1 MKTKSIIVF
10 GLATAMVTAA
20 LVFDAVSHGHTAN
33 SNQAIATQ
41 NPVTNAAASPNSFDP
56 ASQGQPTEG
65 QPTEDQSAAPAA
77 DSTTATDLGQDPA
90 PDAAAQAQTDTDAP
104 AADVAQPGADAD
116 AAAAADADADAS
128 QPAAPQPIF
137 VPAGTTLTVR
147 LGEALGSRISEV
159 GQSFSATLDQDVV
172 VRGQTVIA
180 AGARV
185 KGRVVSARPAGA
197 VAGEANLQLKLTSVR
212 LDNAN
217 LGLATSVRSFGPK
230 IKGKNKVGRF
240 MKGLVKRASGEERE
254 VLLAEQSA
262 YSFTLRRGVQIQ

>member
-1 MKTKSIIVF
+1 MNTKSIIVF
-10 GLATAMVTAA
+10 GLATAIVSAA
-20 LVFDAVSHGHTAN
+20 LVFDAVSHRHTAN
-33 SNQAIATQ
+33 SNQAIAQ
-41 NPVTNAAASPNSFDP
+41 NPVTNAAASPNSSNP
-56 ASQGQPTEG
+56 ATEG
-65 QPTEDQSAAPAA
+65 QPTEDQSTAPAA
-77 DSTTATDLGQDPA
+77 DSTTATDPGQDEA
-90 PDAAAQAQTDTDAP
+90 PDAAAQAQSDTDAS
-104 AADVAQPGADAD
+104 AADVGQPVADAD
-116 AAAAADADADAS
+116 TDAS

-147 LGEALGSRISEV
+147 LGEALGSRISEM
-159 GQSFSATLDQDVV
+159 GQSFSATLDRDVV
-172 VRGQTVIA
+172 VGGQTVIA

-212 LDNAN
+212 VDNAN

>member
-10 GLATAMVTAA
+10 GLATAIVSAA
-20 LVFDAVSHGHTAN
+20 LVFDAVSHRHN
-33 SNQAIATQ
+33 SNQAIAQ
-41 NPVTNAAASPNSFDP
+41 DPVTNAAASPNSSNP
-56 ASQGQPTEG
+56 ATDGQASEG
-65 QPTEDQSAAPAA
+65 QASEDQATAPAA
-77 DSTTATDLGQDPA
+77 DSTTAADAGQEGQDA
-90 PDAAAQAQTDTDAP
+90 AADAAAQGQSDMDAS
-104 AADVAQPGADAD
+104 AADVAQPVADAD
-116 AAAAADADADAS
+116 TDAS
-128 QPAAPQPIF
+128 QPAAPQAIF

-159 GQSFSATLDQDVV
+159 GQSFSATLDRDVV
-172 VRGQTVIA
+172 VGGQTVIT

-185 KGRVVSARPAGA
+185 KGRVVSARRAGA
-197 VAGEANLQLKLTSVR
+197 VAGEANLQLKLTSVKV
-212 LDNAN
+212 DNAN

-254 VLLAEQSA
+254 VLLAEQST

>member
-10 GLATAMVTAA
+10 GLATAIVSAA
-20 LVFDAVSHGHTAN
+20 LVFDAVSHRHN
-33 SNQAIATQ
+33 SNQAIAQ
-41 NPVTNAAASPNSFDP
+41 DPVTNAAASPNSSNP
-56 ASQGQPTEG
+56 ATDGQASEG
-65 QPTEDQSAAPAA
+65 QASEDQATAPAA
-77 DSTTATDLGQDPA
+77 DSTTATEAGQEGQDAA
-90 PDAAAQAQTDTDAP
+90 PDAAAQGQSDTDA
-104 AADVAQPGADAD
+104 ADGAQPV
-116 AAAAADADADAS
+116 ADADADAS

-137 VPAGTTLTVR
+137 VPAGTTLTIR

-159 GQSFSATLDQDVV
+159 GQSFSATLDRDVV
-172 VRGQTVIA
+172 VGGQTVIT

-185 KGRVVSARPAGA
+185 KGRVVSARRAGA
-197 VAGEANLQLKLTSVR
+197 VAGEANLQLKLTSVKV
-212 LDNAN
+212 DNAN

-254 VLLAEQSA
+254 VLLAEQST

>member
-1 MKTKSIIVF
+1 MNTRSIIVF
-10 GLATAMVTAA
+10 GLATAIVSAA
-20 LVFDAVSHGHTAN
+20 LVFDAVSHRHTAN
-33 SNQAIATQ
+33 SNQAIAQ
-41 NPVTNAAASPNSFDP
+41 NPVTNAAASPNSSNP
-56 ASQGQPTEG
+56 ATES
-65 QPTEDQSAAPAA
+65 QPTEDQSTAPAA
-77 DSTTATDLGQDPA
+77 DTTTATDPGQEGQDPA
-90 PDAAAQAQTDTDAP
+90 PDAAAQAQSDTDAS
-104 AADVAQPGADAD
+104 AADVGQPVADAD
-116 AAAAADADADAS
+116 TDAS

-159 GQSFSATLDQDVV
+159 GQSFSATLDRDVV
-172 VRGQTVIA
+172 VGGQTVIA

-185 KGRVVSARPAGA
+185 KGRVVSARRAGA

-212 LDNAN
+212 VDNGN
-217 LGLATSVRSFGPK
+217 LGLATSVRSFGPR

-262 YSFTLRRGVQIQ
+262 YSFSLRRGVQIQ